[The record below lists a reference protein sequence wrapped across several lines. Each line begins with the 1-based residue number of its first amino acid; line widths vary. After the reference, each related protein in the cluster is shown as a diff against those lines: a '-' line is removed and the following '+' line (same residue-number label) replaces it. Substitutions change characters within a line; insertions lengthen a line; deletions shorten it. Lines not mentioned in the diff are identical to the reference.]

1 MKGEI
6 IMKKYKEKM
15 VWCKELGIYLLPK
28 QRDKSKMIWDKELG
42 IYKLPKI

>member
-1 MKGEI
+1 
-6 IMKKYKEKM
+6 MKKSKEEM
-15 VWCKELGIYLLPK
+15 VWCKELGIYLLRK